1 MDKGYTPRKEGKT
14 MVKKIAVIAAV
25 AAAVAAVAAAILA
38 VCYRAGRTRE
48 DYSFDFPADGE

>member
-25 AAAVAAVAAAILA
+25 AAAVAAVAAAVHFTLYMA
-38 VCYRAGRTRE
+38 VNFCYSGSLSAKNI
-48 DYSFDFPADGE
+48 SS